1 MKVGDL
7 VRIKHDHVDVG
18 IISRVDPNIHNSVT
32 FKVWYYTS
40 SAGDKS
46 TYNYQLEVIS
56 ESR

>member
-7 VRIKHDHVDVG
+7 IRVKHDHADVG

-32 FKVWYYTS
+32 YKVWYTS
-40 SAGDKS
+40 PAGDKS

>member
-7 VRIKHDHVDVG
+7 VRVKHDHADVG

-32 FKVWYYTS
+32 YKVWYTS
-40 SAGDKS
+40 PAGDKS